1 LTRDPGAPGDRARRT
16 GDQMNEDG
24 GTEKLGLTAR
34 IVDLFLGSNL
44 SMLLLLASLAA
55 GAVALWVTP
64 REEDP
69 QISVPLADIIVQMP
83 GASAAEVENL
93 VTINLEKRLWEMEG
107 VRHIYSVSRPG
118 MALVTVRFRVGYDKI
133 RSLVQIYNKLE
144 SNRDAVPPGVTG
156 WIVKPV
162 GIDDVPILTVTLWSR
177 TQSDAALRRV
187 ADEILHRMQ
196 EVPDTGRSF
205 VVGGRPRQIRVL
217 LHADRLAGYGLAAL
231 DIARALRGADANLRA
246 GSFAHDNR
254 EYVLDSG
261 PFLTSAAEVS
271 NLVVAV
277 RNQHPVYLHDVAR
290 VIDGP
295 AEPVAYTAIG
305 FGPARERLFAEPG
318 QLKLAAVGEPGRLYP
333 AVTIAFAKRH
343 GTNAVAVAEG
353 LLAKV
358 EALKGVAIPSDVG
371 VLVTRN
377 YGETANEKVNELVRE
392 LLIAVA
398 IIVVLLAFSLG
409 VREAFIVAIAVPIT
423 LAITLVGNLLA
434 GYTIN
439 RVTLFA
445 LILSLGL
452 LVDDPIVDVENIHRH
467 FRLGTHPPREA
478 TLIAVD
484 EVRPPTILATF
495 TVIASFIPM
504 LFVTG
509 MMGPYMRPM
518 PFNVPLAMLMSLVV
532 AFTITPWAAYHLLR
546 HEYAPGHGEE
556 RAGEGGAI
564 RRWYAAILRPLLQSR
579 RRARLFL
586 LGMVGALVVSI
597 LLVVVGLVPVKMLP
611 FDNKNELQL
620 VIDMPEG
627 TPLESTDAVIR
638 DFDALL
644 ARVPEVTDFESYTG
658 VPSPFDFNG
667 MVRHYYM
674 RRAPWQADIR
684 INLAPKSARAQ
695 SSHQIALRI
704 RPLVEA
710 LARKHGAKLKIVEV
724 PPGPPVLETIVA
736 EIYGPPE
743 AEYGQLIADGRALRR
758 VFDRTAG
765 LVDTDDFSVAAQP
778 RVQFVLD
785 REKAALHGISTAEVA
800 RTLALMLGGDAVD
813 TVHTSTERDPLVIEL
828 RMPRVAR
835 SNLNALAAVKL
846 RGSDGAMV
854 PLGQLGELRRSIEEQ
869 PIYRK
874 DLRQVAMVMAD
885 TAGVS
890 PVNEVLWLQSHTAKL
905 LPTGYTIDWSGEGE
919 WNITVTVFRDLG
931 IAFGAA
937 LFFIYVL
944 LVAQTGSLAMPL
956 IIMAAIPLTMVG
968 IMPGFFLL
976 DLLTNRPVAGFPDPT
991 FFTATAMIGM
1001 IALAGIVVRN
1011 SIILI
1016 DFIHHGLA
1024 RGLSLEEAILEA
1036 GAIRLRPIALTA
1048 GAAMLGSVVITL
1060 DPIFSGL
1067 AWAFIFGI
1075 FASTAFTLIVV
1086 PLIYYLVYH
1095 RRGAPGQTAGDAGD

>member
-1 LTRDPGAPGDRARRT
+1 MSEPTDNGPPH
-16 GDQMNEDG
+16 
-24 GTEKLGLTAR
+24 LGFTAR

-44 SMLLLLASLAA
+44 SLLLLLASLAA
-55 GAVALWVTP
+55 GAVALLITP

-69 QISVPLADIIVQMP
+69 QISVPMADIIVQMP

-93 VTINLEKRLWEMEG
+93 VTINLEKRLWEIEG
-107 VRHIYSVSRPG
+107 VKHLYSVSRPG
-118 MALVTVRFRVGYDKI
+118 MAMVTVRFRVGYDSIKA
-133 RSLVQIYNKLE
+133 LVQIYNKLE
-144 SNRDAVPPGVTG
+144 SNRDAVPPGVSG

-162 GIDDVPILTVTLWSR
+162 GIDDVPIVTFTLWSK
-177 TQSDAALRRV
+177 TEDDAALRRIG
-187 ADEILHRMQ
+187 DEILHRMQ
-196 EVPDTGRSF
+196 AVADTGRSF
-205 VVGGRPRQIRVL
+205 VVGGRPRQIRVVL
-217 LHADRLAGYGLAAL
+217 DADRLAGHGLAPLEVAQ
-231 DIARALRGADANLRA
+231 ALRGADTNLRA
-246 GSFAHDNR
+246 GSFARGNR
-254 EYVLDSG
+254 QYVVDSG
-261 PFLTSAAEVS
+261 PFLTSAAEVAS
-271 NLVVAV
+271 VVVAV
-277 RNQHPVYLHDVAR
+277 HNQKPIYLRDVAR

-295 AEPVAYTAIG
+295 AEPVSYTTIG
-305 FGPARERLFAEPG
+305 FGPARRRLIGAPG
-318 QLKLAAVGEPGRLYP
+318 QLKLDTVGERGRLYP
-333 AVTIAFAKRH
+333 AVTIAFAKRK
-343 GTNAVAVAEG
+343 GTNAVSVAEG
-353 LLAKV
+353 LIAKV
-358 EALKGVAIPSDVG
+358 EALRGVAIPSDVE

-392 LLIAVA
+392 LLIAVL

-423 LAITLVGNLLA
+423 LAITLLGNLIA

-467 FRLGTHPPREA
+467 FRLGTLPRREA

-495 TVIASFIPM
+495 TVIASFVPM

-518 PFNVPLAMLMSLVV
+518 PFNVPLAMLTSLVV

-546 HEYAPGHGEE
+546 HEDSSASAETFD
-556 RAGEGGAI
+556 EGATI
-564 RRWYAAILRPLLQSR
+564 RRWYARVLRPLLESR
-579 RRARLFL
+579 RRARAFLFV
-586 LGMVGALVVSI
+586 MVGTFLVSI
-597 LLVVVGLVPVKMLP
+597 LLVVFGLVPVKMLP

-620 VIDMPEG
+620 VVDMPEG

-638 DFDALL
+638 DFDGLL
-644 ARVPEVTDFESYTG
+644 SRVPEVTDFESYVG
-658 VPSPFDFNG
+658 VSSPFDFNG

-674 RRAPWQADIR
+674 RSAPWQADIR
-684 INLAPKSARAQ
+684 INLAPKSVRAQ

-710 LARKHGAKLKIVEV
+710 IARKDGAKVKIVEV

-736 EIYGPPE
+736 EIYGPPT
-743 AEYGQLIADGRALRR
+743 AEYSQLIAYGSKLRDL
-758 VFDRTAG
+758 FDRTGG
-765 LVDTDDFSVAAQP
+765 LVDTDDFRVAAQP
-778 RVQFVLD
+778 HVQFVLD
-785 REKAALHGISTAEVA
+785 REKAALHGITTTEAA
-800 RTLALMLGGDAVD
+800 RTLTLMLGGEAVD
-813 TVHTSTERDPLVIEL
+813 TVHTETERDPLVIEVRL
-828 RMPRVAR
+828 PRAVR
-835 SNLNALAAVKL
+835 SNLDGIMAVKL
-846 RGSDGAMV
+846 RGSDGKMV
-854 PLGQLGELRRSIEEQ
+854 PLGELGEVRTTVEEQ

-885 TAGVS
+885 TAGIS
-890 PVNEVLWLQSHTAKL
+890 PVNEVLWLQSRTKSL
-905 LPTGYTIDWSGEGE
+905 LPPGYTIDWTGEGE

-931 IAFGAA
+931 LAFGAA

-944 LVAQTGSLAMPL
+944 LVAQTESLAMPL
-956 IIMAAIPLTMVG
+956 IIMSAIPLTLIG

-976 DLLTNRPVAGFPDPT
+976 ALVSNRPVAGFPDPT

-1016 DFIHHGLA
+1016 DFIHRGCA
-1024 RGLSLEEAILEA
+1024 RGLSLEDAILEA

-1048 GAAMLGSVVITL
+1048 GAAMFGSAVITL

-1086 PLIYYLVYH
+1086 PLIYYLVY
-1095 RRGAPGQTAGDAGD
+1095 RPEER

>member
-1 LTRDPGAPGDRARRT
+1 MNGGAA
-16 GDQMNEDG
+16 
-24 GTEKLGLTAR
+24 EKLGFTAR

-44 SMLLLLASLAA
+44 SMLLLLAALAA
-55 GAVALWVTP
+55 GAFALLITP
-64 REEDP
+64 RDEDP

-93 VTINLEKRLWEMEG
+93 VTISLEKRLWEMEG
-107 VRHIYSVSRPG
+107 VEHIYSVSRPG
-118 MALVTVRFRVGYDKI
+118 MAMVTVRFRVGYDTIK
-133 RSLVQIYNKLE
+133 SLVQIYNKLE

-156 WIVKPV
+156 WIVKPI
-162 GIDDVPILTVTLWSR
+162 GIDDVSILNVTLWSK
-177 TQSDAALRRV
+177 TESDAALRRV

-196 EVPDTGRSF
+196 EVPDTGRSS

-217 LHADRLAGYGLAAL
+217 LDAERLAGHGLAPL
-231 DIARALRGADANLRA
+231 DLARVLRGADANLRA
-246 GSFAHDNR
+246 GAFARGNR
-254 EYVLDSG
+254 EYVVDSG
-261 PFLTSAAEVS
+261 PFLASAAEAA

-277 RNQHPVYLHDVAR
+277 HNEHPVYLHEVAR

-295 AEPVAYTAIG
+295 AEPEAYTTIG
-305 FGPARERLFAEPG
+305 FGPARERLFSQPG
-318 QLKLAAVGEPGRLYP
+318 QLKLDSVGERGRLYP
-333 AVTIAFAKRH
+333 AVTIAFAKRR

-353 LLAKV
+353 LIGKV
-358 EALKGVAIPSDVG
+358 EALKGVAIPAGVQ

-392 LLIAVA
+392 LLIAVG

-409 VREAFIVAIAVPIT
+409 PREAFIVAIAVPIT
-423 LAITLVGNLLA
+423 LAVTLAGNLIA

-518 PFNVPLAMLMSLVV
+518 PFNVPLAMLVSLVV

-546 HEYAPGHGEE
+546 HEYPAAPGTAKSDDA
-556 RAGEGGAI
+556 AGV
-564 RRWYAAILRPLLQSR
+564 RRWYTRILRPLLEDR
-579 RRARLFL
+579 RRAGLFL
-586 LGMVGALVVSI
+586 FGVAAALLGSIVLVVS
-597 LLVVVGLVPVKMLP
+597 GLVPVKMLP

-638 DFDALL
+638 DFGQLL

-658 VPSPFDFNG
+658 VSSPFDFNG
-667 MVRHYYM
+667 MVRHYYA
-674 RRAPWQADIR
+674 RRASWQADIR
-684 INLAPKSARAQ
+684 INLAPKNARAQ

-710 LARKHGAKLKIVEV
+710 LARKHGAKLKIVEA

-743 AEYGQLIADGRALRR
+743 AAYAQLISYGRALRR
-758 VFDRTAG
+758 VFDRTSG

-778 RVQFVLD
+778 RLQFILD
-785 REKAALHGISTAEVA
+785 REKAALHGISTEDVA
-800 RTLALMLGGDAVD
+800 RTLALMLGGNAAG
-813 TVHTSTERDPLVIEL
+813 TIHIETERDPLVIEL
-828 RMPRVAR
+828 RMPRAAR
-835 SNLNALAAVKL
+835 SNLEGLTTIKV
-846 RGSDGAMV
+846 RGSGGAMV
-854 PLGQLGELRRSIEEQ
+854 PLSQLGQVRRSVEEQ

-874 DLRQVAMVMAD
+874 DLREVAMVMAD

-890 PVNEVLWLQSHTAKL
+890 PVNEVLWLEPRTRSLVPA
-905 LPTGYTIDWSGEGE
+905 GYTIDWSGEGE

-931 IAFGAA
+931 LAFGAA

-944 LVAQTGSLAMPL
+944 LVAQTESLAMPL
-956 IIMAAIPLTMVG
+956 IIMAAIPLTMIG
-968 IMPGFFLL
+968 IMPGLFLL
-976 DLLTNRPVAGFPDPT
+976 NLLTNRPVAGFPDPT

-1016 DFIHHGLA
+1016 DFIHHGRA
-1024 RGLSLEEAILEA
+1024 RGLSLEEAVLEA
-1036 GAIRLRPIALTA
+1036 GTIRLRPIALTA
-1048 GAAMLGSVVITL
+1048 GAAMLGSAVITL

-1086 PLIYYLVYH
+1086 PLIYYLVYRDH
-1095 RRGAPGQTAGDAGD
+1095 GAPDAAAPGTEQ

>member
-1 LTRDPGAPGDRARRT
+1 MNTSGGA
-16 GDQMNEDG
+16 
-24 GTEKLGLTAR
+24 EKLGLTAR
-34 IVDLFLGSNL
+34 FVDLFLGSNL

-55 GAVALWVTP
+55 GVVALWVTP

-93 VTINLEKRLWEMEG
+93 VTSNLEKRLWEMEG
-107 VRHIYSVSRPG
+107 VRHLYSVSRPG

-144 SNRDAVPPGVTG
+144 SNRDAVPPGVSG

-162 GIDDVPILTVTLWSR
+162 GIDDVPILTVTLWSA
-177 TQSDAALRRV
+177 THSDAALRRV

-205 VVGGRPRQIRVL
+205 VVGGRPRQVRVL
-217 LHADRLAGYGLAAL
+217 LDPERLAGHGLAPL
-231 DIARALRGADANLRA
+231 EIARALRGADANLRA
-246 GSFAHDNR
+246 GSFAHGNR

-261 PFLTSAAEVS
+261 PFLTSSREVA

-277 RNQHPVYLHDVAR
+277 RNGHPVYLREVAQ
-290 VIDGP
+290 VMDGP
-295 AEPVAYTAIG
+295 AEPAAYTAIG
-305 FGPARERLFAEPG
+305 FGPARERLLTERG
-318 QLKLAAVGEPGRLYP
+318 QLKLTSVGEPRRLYP
-333 AVTIAFAKRH
+333 AVTLAFAKRH

-353 LLAKV
+353 LIARV

-377 YGETANEKVNELVRE
+377 YGETADEKVNELVRE
-392 LLIAVA
+392 LMIAVA
-398 IIVVLLAFSLG
+398 IIVGLLAFSLG
-409 VREAFIVAIAVPIT
+409 VREALIVAIAVPIT

-467 FRLGTHPPREA
+467 FRLGDHPPREA

-532 AFTITPWAAYHLLR
+532 AFTITPWAAYRLLR
-546 HEYAPGHGEE
+546 REYAPGGDGQQ
-556 RAGEGGAI
+556 RADEGATV
-564 RRWYAAILRPLLQSR
+564 RRWYGAILRPLLESR

-586 LGMVGALVVSI
+586 FAMGGAFALSI
-597 LLVVVGLVPVKMLP
+597 LLVVSGLVPVKMLP

-627 TPLESTDAVIR
+627 TPLEATDAAVR

-644 ARVPEVTDFESYTG
+644 ARVPEVTSFESYSG
-658 VPSPFDFNG
+658 EPSPFDFNG
-667 MVRHYYM
+667 MVRHYYL

-684 INLAPKSARAQ
+684 VNLAPKGERAQ

-704 RPLVEA
+704 RPPLEA
-710 LARKHGAKLKIVEV
+710 IAREHGAKLKIVEM

-743 AEYGQLIADGRALRR
+743 AEYAQLIAYGRALRR
-758 VFDRTAG
+758 IFARTGG

-778 RVQFVLD
+778 RVLFVLD
-785 REKAALHGISTAEVA
+785 REKAALHGVSTATVA
-800 RTLALMLGGDAVD
+800 RTLGLMLGGDAVA
-813 TVHTSTERDPLVIEL
+813 TVHTATERNPLAIEL
-828 RMPRVAR
+828 RMPRAAR
-835 SNLNALAAVKL
+835 SSLESLAAIRV
-846 RGSDGAMV
+846 RGADGAMV
-854 PLGQLGELRRSIEEQ
+854 PLGELGGLRRTLEEQ

-874 DLRQVAMVMAD
+874 DLRPVAMVMAD

-890 PVNEVLWLQSHTAKL
+890 PVNEVLWLQRHTASL
-905 LPTGYTIDWSGEGE
+905 LPAGYTIEWSGEGE
-919 WNITVTVFRDLG
+919 WNITLTVFRDLG

-944 LVAQTGSLAMPL
+944 LVAQTESLAMPL

-968 IMPGFFLL
+968 IMPGFFIL
-976 DLLTNRPVAGFPDPT
+976 DLLTNRPVAGYPDPT

-1048 GAAMLGSVVITL
+1048 GAAMLGSAVITL

-1067 AWAFIFGI
+1067 AWSFIFGI

-1086 PLIYYLVYH
+1086 PLLYYLVYH
-1095 RRGAPGQTAGDAGD
+1095 RRGAPGQGAAGADG

>member
-1 LTRDPGAPGDRARRT
+1 VTDGNDSGASH
-16 GDQMNEDG
+16 
-24 GTEKLGLTAR
+24 LGFTAR

-44 SMLLLLASLAA
+44 SLLLLLASLAA
-55 GAVALWVTP
+55 GAVALLVTP

-69 QISVPLADIIVQMP
+69 QISVPMADIIVQMP

-93 VTINLEKRLWEMEG
+93 VTISLEKRLWEMEG
-107 VRHIYSVSRPG
+107 VEHLYSASRPG
-118 MALVTVRFRVGYDKI
+118 MAMVTVRFRVGYDNIKA
-133 RSLVQIYNKLE
+133 LVQIYNKLE

-162 GIDDVPILTVTLWSR
+162 GIDDVPIVTFTLWSK
-177 TQSDAALRRV
+177 TEDDAALRTV
-187 ADEILHRMQ
+187 GDEILHRMQ
-196 EVPDTGRSF
+196 AVPDTGRSF

-217 LHADRLAGYGLAAL
+217 LDADRLAGHGLAPMEVAQ
-231 DIARALRGADANLRA
+231 ALRGADANLRA
-246 GSFAHDNR
+246 GSFARDNR
-254 EYVLDSG
+254 EYVVDSG

-271 NLVVAV
+271 SVVVAL
-277 RNQHPVYLHDVAR
+277 RNQKPIYLRDVAQL
-290 VIDGP
+290 IDGP
-295 AEPVAYTAIG
+295 AEPGSYTAIG
-305 FGPARERLFAEPG
+305 FGPARERLIGEPG
-318 QLKLAAVGEPGRLYP
+318 QLKVDSIGDRGRLYP
-333 AVTIAFAKRH
+333 SVTIAFAKRK
-343 GTNAVAVAEG
+343 GTNAVAVAQG
-353 LLAKV
+353 LIAEV
-358 EALKGVAIPSDVG
+358 EALKGIAIPSDVE

-392 LLIAVA
+392 LLIAVG

-409 VREAFIVAIAVPIT
+409 VREALIVAIAVPIT
-423 LAITLVGNLLA
+423 LAITLLGNLIA

-467 FRLGTHPPREA
+467 FRLGDHPPREA

-518 PFNVPLAMLMSLVV
+518 PFNVPLAMLMSLIV
-532 AFTITPWAAYHLLR
+532 AFTITPWAAYHILR
-546 HEYAPGHGEE
+546 REYSP
-556 RAGEGGAI
+556 RGEGRTHDEGAAI
-564 RRWYAAILRPLLQSR
+564 RRWYTRILRPLLESR
-579 RRARLFL
+579 TRATVFL
-586 LGMVGALVVSI
+586 IAMGGALIGSI
-597 LLVVVGLVPVKMLP
+597 LLVLFGLVPVKMLP

-627 TPLESTDAVIR
+627 TALESTDAVVR
-638 DFDALL
+638 DFNELL
-644 ARVPEVTDFESYTG
+644 SRVPEVAAFESYTG
-658 VPSPFDFNG
+658 VTSPFDFNG

-674 RRAPWQADIR
+674 RSAPWQADIR
-684 INLAPKSARAQ
+684 INLAPKAARAQ
-695 SSHQIALRI
+695 SSHEIALRI
-704 RPLVEA
+704 RPLVDEI
-710 LARKHGAKLKIVEV
+710 ARKYDARIKIVEM

-743 AEYGQLIADGRALRR
+743 AEYGQLIAYGRELRH
-758 VFDRTAG
+758 VFDRTSG
-765 LVDTDDFSVAAQP
+765 LVDTDDFGVARQP
-778 RVQFVLD
+778 RLQFVLD
-785 REKAALHGISTAEVA
+785 REKAALHGINTAEVA
-800 RTLALMLGGDAVD
+800 RTMALMLGGDAVD
-813 TVHTSTERDPLVIEL
+813 TVHTQTERDPLVIEL
-828 RMPRVAR
+828 RMGRAAR
-835 SNLNALAAVKL
+835 SDPLALTAIKV
-846 RGSDGAMV
+846 RGSGGDLV
-854 PLGQLGELRRSIEEQ
+854 PLGELGEMRRAVEEQ

-885 TAGVS
+885 TAGIS
-890 PVNEVLWLQSHTAKL
+890 PVNEVLWLQKHTAKL
-905 LPTGYTIDWSGEGE
+905 LPAGYTIDWSGEGE

-937 LFFIYVL
+937 LLFIYVL
-944 LVAQTGSLAMPL
+944 LVGQTESLAMPL
-956 IIMAAIPLTMVG
+956 IIMAAIPLTLIG

-1016 DFIHHGLA
+1016 DFIHHSLA
-1024 RGLSLEEAILEA
+1024 RGLSLEDAILEA

-1048 GAAMLGSVVITL
+1048 GAAMLGSAVITL

-1086 PLIYYLVYH
+1086 PLIYYLVY
-1095 RRGAPGQTAGDAGD
+1095 RGSSTRSEANR

>member
-1 LTRDPGAPGDRARRT
+1 VKENGT
-16 GDQMNEDG
+16 G
-24 GTEKLGLTAR
+24 KLGLTAR

-44 SMLLLLASLAA
+44 SILLLLASLAA
-55 GAVALWVTP
+55 GAVALLVTP

-69 QISVPLADIIVQMP
+69 QISVPMADIIVQMP

-107 VRHIYSVSRPG
+107 VEHLYSASRPG
-118 MALVTVRFRVGYDKI
+118 MAMVTVRFRVGYDGIKA
-133 RSLVQIYNKLE
+133 LVQIYNKLE

-156 WIVKPV
+156 WMVKPV
-162 GIDDVPILTVTLWSR
+162 GIDDVPILTFTLWSK
-177 TQSDAALRRV
+177 TENDAALRRV
-187 ADEILHRMQ
+187 GDEILHRMQ

-205 VVGGRPRQIRVL
+205 VVGGRPRQVRVL
-217 LHADRLAGYGLAAL
+217 LDADRLAGHNLAPL
-231 DIARALRGADANLRA
+231 DVAQALRGADANLRA
-246 GSFAHDNR
+246 GSFARDNR
-254 EYVLDSG
+254 EFVVDAG

-271 NLVVAV
+271 NLVVGV
-277 RNQHPVYLHDVAR
+277 RNDQPVYLRDVAQ

-295 AEPVAYTAIG
+295 AEPDSYTTIG
-305 FGPARERLFAEPG
+305 FGPAREQLFTEPG
-318 QLKLAAVGEPGRLYP
+318 QLKLDSIGSPGHLYP
-333 AVTIAFAKRH
+333 AVTIAFAKRR

-353 LLAKV
+353 LIAKV
-358 EALKGVAIPSDVG
+358 EALKGVAIPSDVE

-392 LLIAVA
+392 LLIAIGV
-398 IIVVLLAFSLG
+398 IVVLLAFFLG

-423 LAITLVGNLLA
+423 LAITLLGNLLA

-467 FRLGTHPPREA
+467 FRLGIHPPREA

-504 LFVTG
+504 MFVTG

-518 PFNVPLAMLMSLVV
+518 PFNVPLAMLMSLMV
-532 AFTITPWAAYHLLR
+532 AFTITPWAAYHLLSR
-546 HEYAPGHGEE
+546 EHAPSSGGAE
-556 RAGEGGAI
+556 ADEGAAI
-564 RRWYAAILRPLLQSR
+564 RRWYTRILRPLLESR
-579 RRARLFL
+579 MRAWLFL
-586 LGMVGALVVSI
+586 IGMIVALVGSI
-597 LLVVVGLVPVKMLP
+597 LLVVFGLVPVKMLP

-627 TPLESTDAVIR
+627 TPLESTDGVIR
-638 DFDALL
+638 DFNELL
-644 ARVPEVTDFESYTG
+644 ARVPEVTAFESYTG
-658 VPSPFDFNG
+658 VTSPFDFNG

-684 INLAPKSARAQ
+684 INLAPKGARVQ

-704 RPLVEA
+704 RPLVDA
-710 LARKHGAKLKIVEV
+710 VARRHGAKVKIVEV

-743 AEYGQLIADGRALRR
+743 AEYGQLIAYGRELRR
-758 VFDRTAG
+758 VFDHTSG
-765 LVDTDDFSVAAQP
+765 MVDTDDFGVAQQP
-778 RVQFVLD
+778 RLHFVLD
-785 REKAALHGISTAEVA
+785 REKAALHGVNTADVA
-800 RTLALMLGGDAVD
+800 RTIAMMLGGSAVD
-813 TVHTSTERDPLVIEL
+813 TVHTQTERDPLVIEF
-828 RMPRVAR
+828 RMPKAAR
-835 SNLNALAAVKL
+835 SDVSGLTAVKV
-846 RGSDGAMV
+846 RGADGSMV
-854 PLGQLGELRRSIEEQ
+854 PLGELGEVRRAVEEQ
-869 PIYRK
+869 PIFRK
-874 DLRQVAMVMAD
+874 DLRQVEMVTAD
-885 TAGVS
+885 TAGIS
-890 PVNEVLWLQSHTAKL
+890 PVNEVLWLEDRTANL
-905 LPTGYTIDWSGEGE
+905 VPAGYTIDWTGEGE

-944 LVAQTGSLAMPL
+944 LVAQTESLAMPL
-956 IIMAAIPLTMVG
+956 IIMAAIPLTLIG

-1016 DFIHHGLA
+1016 DFIHHSLA
-1024 RGLSLEEAILEA
+1024 RGLSLEDAILEA

-1048 GAAMLGSVVITL
+1048 GAAMLGSAVITL

-1086 PLIYYLVYH
+1086 PLIYYLVY
-1095 RRGAPGQTAGDAGD
+1095 RDTAAPEPGAPHANH

>member
-1 LTRDPGAPGDRARRT
+1 
-16 GDQMNEDG
+16 MNE
-24 GTEKLGLTAR
+24 TAPEKLGLTAR

-55 GAVALWVTP
+55 GAVALLVTP

-93 VTINLEKRLWEMEG
+93 VTISLEKRLWEMEG
-107 VRHIYSVSRPG
+107 VEHLYSVSRPG
-118 MALVTVRFRVGYDKI
+118 MAMVTVRFRVGYDEIK
-133 RSLVQIYNKLE
+133 SLVQIYNKLE

-162 GIDDVPILTVTLWSR
+162 GIDDVPILNVTLWSK
-177 TQSDAALRRV
+177 TDNDAALRRV

-196 EVPDTGRSF
+196 EVPDTGRSS
-205 VVGGRPRQIRVL
+205 VVGGRPRQIHVML
-217 LHADRLAGYGLAAL
+217 DAERLAGHGLAPL
-231 DIARALRGADANLRA
+231 DVAHALRGADANLRA
-246 GSFAHDNR
+246 GSFARDNR
-254 EYVLDSG
+254 EYVVDSG
-261 PFLTSAAEVS
+261 PFLTSAAEVA
-271 NLVVAV
+271 NLLVAV
-277 RNQHPVYLHDVAR
+277 RNNHPVYLRDVAR
-290 VIDGP
+290 VIDGS
-295 AEPVAYTAIG
+295 AEPVSYTTAG
-305 FGPARERLFAEPG
+305 FGPAREYLFKQPG
-318 QLKLAAVGEPGRLYP
+318 QLKLDTVGERGTLYP

-353 LLAKV
+353 LISKV
-358 EALKGVAIPSDVG
+358 EALKGVAIPSSVN
-371 VLVTRN
+371 VLITRN

-392 LLIAVA
+392 LLIAVG

-409 VREAFIVAIAVPIT
+409 PREAFIVAIAVPIT
-423 LAITLVGNLLA
+423 LAITLLGNLVA

-467 FRLGTHPPREA
+467 FRLGTHPRREA

-532 AFTITPWAAYHLLR
+532 AFTITPWAAYHLLH
-546 HEYAPGHGEE
+546 HEDAPASGVEKPDD
-556 RAGEGGAI
+556 AATI
-564 RRWYAAILRPLLQSR
+564 RRWYTRILRPLLESR
-579 RRARLFL
+579 RRAHLFL
-586 LGMVGALVVSI
+586 LSIAGALAVSI
-597 LLVVVGLVPVKMLP
+597 LLVVFGLVPVKMLP

-627 TPLESTDAVIR
+627 TPLESADAVVR
-638 DFDALL
+638 DFDELL

-658 VPSPFDFNG
+658 VTSPFDFNG
-667 MVRHYYM
+667 MVRHYYA
-674 RRAPWQADIR
+674 RNAPWQADIR
-684 INLAPKSARAQ
+684 VNLAPKNARAQ

-710 LARKHGAKLKIVEV
+710 LARKHGAKIKIVEM

-736 EIYGPPE
+736 EIYGPPQ
-743 AEYGQLIADGRALRR
+743 AEYAQIISYGRALRG
-758 VFDRTAG
+758 VLDRTSG

-778 RVQFVLD
+778 RLQFILD
-785 REKAALHGISTAEVA
+785 REKAVLHGISTEDVA
-800 RTLALMLGGDAVD
+800 QTLALMLGGNA
-813 TVHTSTERDPLVIEL
+813 TGTIHTETERDPLVIEL
-828 RMPRVAR
+828 RMPRAAR
-835 SNLNALAAVKL
+835 SSLEDLTAVKM

-854 PLGQLGELRRSIEEQ
+854 QLSQLGEVRRTVEEQ

-874 DLRQVAMVMAD
+874 DLREVTMVMAD
-885 TAGVS
+885 TAGIS
-890 PVNEVLWLQSHTAKL
+890 PVNEILWLQPRTRGLVPA
-905 LPTGYTIDWSGEGE
+905 GYSIDWSGEGE

-931 IAFGAA
+931 LAFGAA
-937 LFFIYVL
+937 LFIIYVL
-944 LVAQTGSLAMPL
+944 LVAQTESLAMPL
-956 IIMAAIPLTMVG
+956 IIMAAIPLTMIG

-976 DLLTNRPVAGFPDPT
+976 NLLTNRPVAGFPDPT

-1024 RGLSLEEAILEA
+1024 RGLSLENAIIEA
-1036 GAIRLRPIALTA
+1036 GTIRLRPIALTA
-1048 GAAMLGSVVITL
+1048 AAAMLGSAVITL

-1067 AWAFIFGI
+1067 AWTFIFGI

-1086 PLIYYLVYH
+1086 PLIYYLVY
-1095 RRGAPGQTAGDAGD
+1095 RNPSTAD

>member
-1 LTRDPGAPGDRARRT
+1 VNGDT
-16 GDQMNEDG
+16 P
-24 GTEKLGLTAR
+24 EKLGLTAR

-44 SMLLLLASLAA
+44 SILLLLAALAA
-55 GAVALWVTP
+55 GVVALAVTP

-69 QISVPLADIIVQMP
+69 QISVPLADIIIQMP

-107 VRHIYSVSRPG
+107 VKHIYSVSRPG
-118 MALVTVRFRVGYDKI
+118 MAMVTVRFRVGYDKI
-133 RSLVQIYNKLE
+133 KSLVQIYNKLE

-162 GIDDVPILTVTLWSR
+162 GIDDVPILTVTLWSK
-177 TQSDAALRRV
+177 TESDAALRRV
-187 ADEILHRMQ
+187 GDEILHRMQ
-196 EVPDTGRSF
+196 EVADTGRSF
-205 VVGGRPRQIRVL
+205 VVGGRPRQIRVQL
-217 LHADRLAGYGLAAL
+217 DANLLAGHGLAPL
-231 DIARALRGADANLRA
+231 DVAGALRGADANLRA
-246 GSFAHDNR
+246 GSFARGNR
-254 EYVLDSG
+254 EYVVDSG
-261 PFLTSAAEVS
+261 PFLTSAAEVAS
-271 NLVVAV
+271 VVVAV
-277 RNQHPVYLHDVAR
+277 RNDHPVCLRDVAK

-295 AEPVAYTAIG
+295 AEPDSYTTIG
-305 FGPARERLFAEPG
+305 FGPARDRLFEEPG
-318 QLKLAAVGEPGRLYP
+318 QLKLAEVGERGRPYP
-333 AVTIAFAKRH
+333 AVTIAFAKRR

-353 LLAKV
+353 LIAKV
-358 EALKGVAIPSDVG
+358 ESLTGVAIPSDVR

-398 IIVVLLAFSLG
+398 IIVVLLAFALG
-409 VREAFIVAIAVPIT
+409 PREAFIVAIAVPIT
-423 LAITLVGNLLA
+423 LAITLVGNLVA

-495 TVIASFIPM
+495 TVIASFTPM

-518 PFNVPLAMLMSLVV
+518 PFNVPLAMLVSLVV

-546 HEYAPGHGEE
+546 RDYPHAPGAEKSDD
-556 RAGEGGAI
+556 AAAI
-564 RRWYAAILRPLLQSR
+564 RRWYARILRPLLEDR
-579 RRARLFL
+579 RRARRFLF
-586 LGMVGALVVSI
+586 GMGGALIVSI
-597 LLVVVGLVPVKMLP
+597 LLIVFGLVPVKMLP

-620 VIDMPEG
+620 IIDMPEG
-627 TPLESTDAVIR
+627 TPLEATDGVAR
-638 DFDALL
+638 DFDQLL
-644 ARVPEVTDFESYTG
+644 ARVPEVTDFESYAG

-667 MVRHYYM
+667 MVRHYYA

-695 SSHQIALRI
+695 SSHEIALRI
-704 RPLVEA
+704 RPLVQA
-710 LARKHGAKLKIVEV
+710 IARRHGAKIKIVEV

-743 AEYGQLIADGRALRR
+743 AEYSQLIAYGRALRR
-758 VFDRTAG
+758 VFAQTSG
-765 LVDTDDFSVAAQP
+765 LVDTDDFAIAAQP

-785 REKAALHGISTAEVA
+785 REKAALHGISTADA
-800 RTLALMLGGDAVD
+800 AQTLALMLGGKAVG
-813 TVHTSTERDPLVIEL
+813 TVHSDNEREPLAIEL
-828 RMPRVAR
+828 RMPRAAR
-835 SNLNALAAVKL
+835 SDLNALLAVKL
-846 RGSDGAMV
+846 RGSGASMV
-854 PLGQLGELRRSIEEQ
+854 PLGQLGEIRRTVEEQ

-874 DLRQVAMVMAD
+874 DLRQVAMVLAD
-885 TAGVS
+885 TAGAS
-890 PVNEVLWLQSHTAKL
+890 PVNEVLWLEHHTRTL
-905 LPTGYTIDWSGEGE
+905 VPPGYTIGWSGEGE

-931 IAFGAA
+931 LAFAAA

-944 LVAQTGSLAMPL
+944 LVAQTESLAMPL
-956 IIMAAIPLTMVG
+956 IIMAAIPLTLIG

-1024 RGLSLEEAILEA
+1024 RGLGLEDAILEA

-1048 GAAMLGSVVITL
+1048 GAAMLGSAVITL

-1086 PLIYYLVYH
+1086 PLIYYLVY
-1095 RRGAPGQTAGDAGD
+1095 RDRAATR

>member
-1 LTRDPGAPGDRARRT
+1 MSASGA
-16 GDQMNEDG
+16 
-24 GTEKLGLTAR
+24 EKLGLTAR
-34 IVDLFLGSNL
+34 VVDLFLGSNL

-55 GAVALWVTP
+55 GVVALWVTP

-162 GIDDVPILTVTLWSR
+162 GIDDVPILTVTLWSAAE
-177 TQSDAALRRV
+177 SDAALRRV

-217 LHADRLAGYGLAAL
+217 LDAERLAGHGLVPL

-246 GSFAHDNR
+246 GGFARNNR
-254 EYVLDSG
+254 EYVLDAG
-261 PFLTSAAEVS
+261 PFLTSAAEVAD
-271 NLVVAV
+271 LVVAV
-277 RNQHPVYLHDVAR
+277 RNRHPVYLHDVAR
-290 VIDGP
+290 IVDGP
-295 AEPVAYTAIG
+295 AEPATYTAIG
-305 FGPARERLFAEPG
+305 FGPARKRLFAEPG
-318 QLKLAAVGEPGRLYP
+318 QLKLASVGDRGRLYP

-343 GTNAVAVAEG
+343 GTHAVAVAEG

-409 VREAFIVAIAVPIT
+409 VREALIVAIAVPIT
-423 LAITLVGNLLA
+423 LAITLLGNLLA

-546 HEYAPGHGEE
+546 REYVPAGSGEE
-556 RAGEGGAI
+556 HAGEGAAI
-564 RRWYAAILRPLLQSR
+564 RRWYAAVLRPLLVSR

-586 LGMVGALVVSI
+586 FGMAGALIVSI

-627 TPLESTDAVIR
+627 TPLESTDAVVR

-658 VPSPFDFNG
+658 APSPFDFNG

-684 INLAPKSARAQ
+684 INLAPKGARAQ

-704 RPLVEA
+704 RPLVQA
-710 LARKHGAKLKIVEV
+710 IMGRHGARIKIVEM

-736 EIYGPPE
+736 EIYGPPA

-778 RVQFVLD
+778 RVRFALD
-785 REKAALHGISTAEVA
+785 REKAALHGIRTAEVA
-800 RTLALMLGGDAVD
+800 RTLALMLGGDAAG
-813 TVHTSTERDPLVIEL
+813 TLHAASERNPLLIEL
-828 RMPRVAR
+828 RMPRAAR
-835 SNLNALAAVKL
+835 SSLEALAAVKL
-846 RGSDGAMV
+846 RGADGAMV
-854 PLGQLGELRRSIEEQ
+854 PLGELGELRTSVEEQ

-890 PVNEVLWLQSHTAKL
+890 PVNEVLWLQSHTASL
-905 LPTGYTIDWSGEGE
+905 LPRGYTIEWSGEGE

-944 LVAQTGSLAMPL
+944 LVAQTESLAMPL

-968 IMPGFFLL
+968 IMPGFFIL
-976 DLLTNRPVAGFPDPT
+976 DLLTNRPVAGYPDPT

-1024 RGLSLEEAILEA
+1024 RGLSLEGAILEA

-1048 GAAMLGSVVITL
+1048 GAAMLGSAVITL

-1067 AWAFIFGI
+1067 AWSFIFGI

-1086 PLIYYLVYH
+1086 PLIYYLVYSG
-1095 RRGAPGQTAGDAGD
+1095 RRTPDDGAA

>member
-1 LTRDPGAPGDRARRT
+1 VNGNGA
-16 GDQMNEDG
+16 
-24 GTEKLGLTAR
+24 EKLGLTAR

-44 SMLLLLASLAA
+44 SILLLLASLAA
-55 GAVALWVTP
+55 GAVALLVTP

-69 QISVPLADIIVQMP
+69 QISVPMADIIVQMP
-83 GASAAEVENL
+83 GAGAAEVENL

-107 VRHIYSVSRPG
+107 VEHLYSVSRPS
-118 MALVTVRFRVGYDKI
+118 MAMVTVRFRVGYDGIK
-133 RSLVQIYNKLE
+133 SLVQIYNKLE

-162 GIDDVPILTVTLWSR
+162 GIDDVPILTFTLWSK
-177 TQSDAALRRV
+177 TENDAALRRV
-187 ADEILHRMQ
+187 GDEILHRMQ
-196 EVPDTGRSF
+196 QVPDTGRSF
-205 VVGGRPRQIRVL
+205 VIGGRPRQVRVL
-217 LHADRLAGYGLAAL
+217 LDADRLAGHGLAPL
-231 DIARALRGADANLRA
+231 DLAQALRGADANLRA
-246 GSFAHDNR
+246 GGFARDNR

-277 RNQHPVYLHDVAR
+277 RNEHPVYLRDVAR
-290 VIDGP
+290 LVDGP
-295 AEPVAYTAIG
+295 AEPDSYTTIG
-305 FGPARERLFAEPG
+305 FGPARGHLLDEPG
-318 QLKLAAVGEPGRLYP
+318 QLTLHSAGNPGHLYP
-333 AVTIAFAKRH
+333 AVTIAFAKRR

-353 LLAKV
+353 LIAKV
-358 EALKGVAIPSDVG
+358 EALKGVAIPSDVE

-392 LLIAVA
+392 LLIAVG

-423 LAITLVGNLLA
+423 LAITLLGNLLA

-467 FRLGTHPPREA
+467 FRLGIHPRREA

-495 TVIASFIPM
+495 TVIASLIPM

-509 MMGPYMRPM
+509 MMGPYMKPM

-546 HEYAPGHGEE
+546 HEHSPASAGGGHSD
-556 RAGEGGAI
+556 EGAAI
-564 RRWYAAILRPLLQSR
+564 RRWYTRILRPLLESR
-579 RRARLFL
+579 WLARVFLF
-586 LGMVGALVVSI
+586 GMVGALIGSI
-597 LLVVVGLVPVKMLP
+597 LLVVFGLVPVKMLP

-620 VIDMPEG
+620 VVDLPEG
-627 TPLESTDAVIR
+627 TPLESTDGVIR
-638 DFDALL
+638 DFGELL

-658 VPSPFDFNG
+658 LTSAFDFNG

-684 INLAPKSARAQ
+684 VNLAPKNARAQ
-695 SSHQIALRI
+695 SSHELALRI
-704 RPLVEA
+704 RPLIDTI
-710 LARKHGAKLKIVEV
+710 ARRHGAKVKIVEV

-736 EIYGPPE
+736 EIYGPPQ
-743 AEYGQLIADGRALRR
+743 AEYAQLIAYGRELRR
-758 VFDRTAG
+758 IFDHTGG
-765 LVDTDDFSVAAQP
+765 LVDTDDFGVARQP
-778 RVQFVLD
+778 RLQFVLD
-785 REKAALHGISTAEVA
+785 REKAALHGINTADVA
-800 RTLALMLGGDAVD
+800 QTLAMILGGSAVD
-813 TVHTSTERDPLVIEL
+813 TIHTETERDPLVIEL
-828 RMPRVAR
+828 RMPKAQR
-835 SNLNALAAVKL
+835 SAVDGLTAVKV
-846 RGSDGAMV
+846 RGSEGSMV
-854 PLGQLGELRRSIEEQ
+854 PLGELGEVRRSVEEQ
-869 PIYRK
+869 PIFRK

-885 TAGVS
+885 TAGIS
-890 PVNEVLWLQSHTAKL
+890 PVNEVLWLEDHTANM
-905 LPTGYTIDWSGEGE
+905 LPAGYTIDWTGEGE

-931 IAFGAA
+931 LAFGAA

-944 LVAQTGSLAMPL
+944 LVAQTESLAMPL
-956 IIMAAIPLTMVG
+956 IIMAAIPLTLIG

-1016 DFIHHGLA
+1016 DFIHHSLA
-1024 RGLSLEEAILEA
+1024 RGLNLEDAVLEA

-1048 GAAMLGSVVITL
+1048 GAAMLGSAVITL

-1086 PLIYYLVYH
+1086 PLIYYLVY
-1095 RRGAPGQTAGDAGD
+1095 RDSAAPHPAASRPDH

>member
-1 LTRDPGAPGDRARRT
+1 VNGDST
-16 GDQMNEDG
+16 H
-24 GTEKLGLTAR
+24 KLGFTAR

-55 GAVALWVTP
+55 GAVALMVTP

-93 VTINLEKRLWEMEG
+93 VTISLEKRLWEMEG
-107 VRHIYSVSRPG
+107 VEHIYSVSRPG
-118 MALVTVRFRVGYDKI
+118 MAMVTVRFRVGYDGIK
-133 RSLVQIYNKLE
+133 SLVQIYNKLE
-144 SNRDAVPPGVTG
+144 SNRDATPPGVTG

-162 GIDDVPILTVTLWSR
+162 GIDDVPILNVTLWSK
-177 TQSDAALRRV
+177 TDNNAALRRV

-196 EVPDTGRSF
+196 EVPDTGRSS
-205 VVGGRPRQIRVL
+205 VVGGRPRRIRVL
-217 LHADRLAGYGLAAL
+217 LDAGGLAGHGVAPL
-231 DIARALRGADANLRA
+231 DVARALRGADANLRA
-246 GSFAHDNR
+246 GSFARDNR
-254 EYVLDSG
+254 EYVVDSG
-261 PFLTSAAEVS
+261 PFLTSAAEAAS
-271 NLVVAV
+271 LVVAV
-277 RNQHPVYLHDVAR
+277 RNGRPVYLHEVAQI
-290 VIDGP
+290 VDGP
-295 AEPVAYTAIG
+295 AEPVSYTTIG
-305 FGPARERLFAEPG
+305 FGPARDKLFEQPG
-318 QLKLAAVGEPGRLYP
+318 QLKLDTVGERGTLYP

-353 LLAKV
+353 LIAKV
-358 EALKGVAIPSDVG
+358 EALKGVAIPSSVN

-377 YGETANEKVNELVRE
+377 YGETANEKVNELVKE
-392 LLIAVA
+392 LLIAVG

-409 VREAFIVAIAVPIT
+409 PREAFIVALAVPIT
-423 LAITLVGNLLA
+423 LAITLLGNLVA

-467 FRLGTHPPREA
+467 FRLGTHPRREA

-518 PFNVPLAMLMSLVV
+518 PFNVPLAMLMSLMV

-546 HEYAPGHGEE
+546 HEGAPA
-556 RAGEGGAI
+556 AGAEKPDDAAAI
-564 RRWYAAILRPLLQSR
+564 QRWYTRILRPLLDSR
-579 RRARLFL
+579 RRAYLFL
-586 LGMVGALVVSI
+586 ASIAGALAVSV
-597 LLVVVGLVPVKMLP
+597 LLVVFGLVPVKMLP

-627 TPLESTDAVIR
+627 TPLESADAVVR
-638 DFDALL
+638 DFDQLL
-644 ARVPEVTDFESYTG
+644 ARVPEVTNFESYTG
-658 VPSPFDFNG
+658 VTSPFDFNG
-667 MVRHYYM
+667 MVRHYYA

-684 INLAPKSARAQ
+684 INLAPKNARAQ

-704 RPLVEA
+704 RPLIEA
-710 LARKHGAKLKIVEV
+710 LARKHGAKIKIVEM

-743 AEYGQLIADGRALRR
+743 AEYAQIISYGRALRG
-758 VFDRTAG
+758 VLDRTAG
-765 LVDTDDFSVAAQP
+765 LVDTNDFSVAAQP
-778 RVQFVLD
+778 RLQFILD
-785 REKAALHGISTAEVA
+785 REKAVLHGISTEDVA
-800 RTLALMLGGDAVD
+800 QTLALMLRGDAVG
-813 TVHTSTERDPLVIEL
+813 TIHTETERDPLLIEL
-828 RMPRVAR
+828 RMPRAAR
-835 SNLNALAAVKL
+835 SSLEDLTAVKVQ
-846 RGSDGAMV
+846 GSDGAMV
-854 PLGQLGELRRSIEEQ
+854 PLSQLGEVRRTVEEQ

-874 DLRQVAMVMAD
+874 DLREVTMVMAD
-885 TAGVS
+885 TAGIS
-890 PVNEVLWLQSHTAKL
+890 PVNEILWLQPRTRNLVPA
-905 LPTGYTIDWSGEGE
+905 GYSIDWSGEGE

-931 IAFGAA
+931 LAFGAA

-944 LVAQTGSLAMPL
+944 LVAQTESLAMPL
-956 IIMAAIPLTMVG
+956 IIMAAIPLTMIG
-968 IMPGFFLL
+968 IMPGFFVLN
-976 DLLTNRPVAGFPDPT
+976 LLTNRPVAGFPDPT

-1024 RGLSLEEAILEA
+1024 RGLSLENAILEA
-1036 GAIRLRPIALTA
+1036 GTIRLRPIALTA
-1048 GAAMLGSVVITL
+1048 GAAMLGSAVITL

-1086 PLIYYLVYH
+1086 PLIYYLVY
-1095 RRGAPGQTAGDAGD
+1095 RDTPGRIAPRASE

>member
-1 LTRDPGAPGDRARRT
+1 MNGDSAH
-16 GDQMNEDG
+16 
-24 GTEKLGLTAR
+24 KLGFTAR
-34 IVDLFLGSNL
+34 IVDRFLGSNL
-44 SMLLLLASLAA
+44 AILLLLASLAA
-55 GAVALWVTP
+55 GAVALLVTP

-107 VRHIYSVSRPG
+107 VEHIYSISRPG
-118 MALVTVRFRVGYDKI
+118 MAMVTVRFRVGYDQI

-162 GIDDVPILTVTLWSR
+162 GIDDVPILDVTLWSE
-177 TQSDAALRRV
+177 TASDAALRRV

-196 EVPDTGRSF
+196 QVPDTGPSS
-205 VVGGRPRQIRVL
+205 VVGGRPRRIRVL
-217 LHADRLAGYGLAAL
+217 LDANRLAGHGLAPL
-231 DIARALRGADANLRA
+231 ELARALRGADANLRA
-246 GSFAHDNR
+246 GSFARDNR
-254 EYVLDSG
+254 EYVVDSG
-261 PFLTSAAEVS
+261 PFLTSAAEVAS
-271 NLVVAV
+271 LVVAA
-277 RNQHPVYLHDVAR
+277 RHGHPVYLRDVAT

-295 AEPVAYTAIG
+295 AEPEAYTTVG
-305 FGPARERLFAEPG
+305 FGPAREYLFKQPG
-318 QLKLAAVGEPGRLYP
+318 QLKLDAVGKRGALYP

-353 LLAKV
+353 LIRKV
-358 EALKGVAIPSDVG
+358 EALKGVAIPSSVN
-371 VLVTRN
+371 VLITRN

-392 LLIAVA
+392 LLIAVG

-409 VREAFIVAIAVPIT
+409 PREAFIVAIAVPIT
-423 LAITLVGNLLA
+423 LAITLLGNLIA

-467 FRLGTHPPREA
+467 FQLGTHPPREA

-518 PFNVPLAMLMSLVV
+518 PFNVPLAMLTSLVV

-546 HEYAPGHGEE
+546 HHDAPASGAEKPDD
-556 RAGEGGAI
+556 AAAI
-564 RRWYAAILRPLLQSR
+564 RRWYTRILRPLLESR
-579 RRARLFL
+579 RRAHLFL
-586 LGMVGALVVSI
+586 LAIVGALAVSI
-597 LLVVVGLVPVKMLP
+597 LLVVFGLVPVKMLP

-620 VIDMPEG
+620 VIDLPEG
-627 TPLESTDAVIR
+627 TPLESADAVIR
-638 DFDALL
+638 DFDGLL

-658 VPSPFDFNG
+658 VTSPFDFNG
-667 MVRHYYM
+667 MVRHYYA
-674 RRAPWQADIR
+674 RHAPWQADVR
-684 INLAPKSARAQ
+684 INLAPKNARAQ

-704 RPLVEA
+704 RPLVET
-710 LARKHGAKLKIVEV
+710 LARKHGAKVKIVEM

-743 AEYGQLIADGRALRR
+743 AEYGQLISYGRALRR
-758 VFDRTAG
+758 ILDRTAG

-778 RVQFVLD
+778 RLQFILD
-785 REKAALHGISTAEVA
+785 REKAALHGVSTEEVA
-800 RTLALMLGGDAVD
+800 RTLALMLGGNATG
-813 TVHTSTERDPLVIEL
+813 TVHTATERDPLVIEL
-828 RMPRVAR
+828 RMPRTAR
-835 SNLNALAAVKL
+835 SDPEGLTAVKI
-846 RGSDGAMV
+846 RGSGGALV
-854 PLGQLGELRRSIEEQ
+854 PLSQLGTVRRMMEEQ

-874 DLRQVAMVMAD
+874 DLREVAMVMAD
-885 TAGVS
+885 TAGIS
-890 PVNEVLWLQSHTAKL
+890 PVNEILWLEPRTRSL
-905 LPTGYTIDWSGEGE
+905 VPDGYGIDWSGEGE

-931 IAFGAA
+931 LAFGAA

-944 LVAQTGSLAMPL
+944 LVAQTESLAMPL
-956 IIMAAIPLTMVG
+956 IIMAAIPLTMIG

-976 DLLTNRPVAGFPDPT
+976 DLLTNRLVAGFADPT

-1024 RGLSLEEAILEA
+1024 RGLSLENAILEA
-1036 GAIRLRPIALTA
+1036 GTIRLRPIALTA
-1048 GAAMLGSVVITL
+1048 GAAMLGSAVITL

-1086 PLIYYLVYH
+1086 PLIYYLVY
-1095 RRGAPGQTAGDAGD
+1095 RGTPDRTPPRGANTND

>member
-1 LTRDPGAPGDRARRT
+1 MNGDS
-16 GDQMNEDG
+16 NH
-24 GTEKLGLTAR
+24 KLGFTAR

-44 SMLLLLASLAA
+44 SMLLLVASLAA
-55 GAVALWVTP
+55 GAVALMVTP

-69 QISVPLADIIVQMP
+69 QISVPLADIIVTMP

-93 VTINLEKRLWEMEG
+93 VTVNLEKRLWEMEG

-118 MALVTVRFRVGYDKI
+118 MAMVTVRFRVGYDKI

-162 GIDDVPILTVTLWSR
+162 AIDDVPILTVTLWSESE
-177 TQSDAALRRV
+177 SDAALRRV
-187 ADEILHRMQ
+187 ADEILRRMQ
-196 EVPDTGRSF
+196 QAPDTGHSF
-205 VVGGRPRQIRVL
+205 VVGGRPRQVRVL
-217 LHADRLAGYGLAAL
+217 LDANRLAGHRLAPLEVAQ
-231 DIARALRGADANLRA
+231 ALRGADANLRA
-246 GSFAHDNR
+246 GTFASGNR
-254 EYVLDSG
+254 EVLLDSG
-261 PFLTSAAEVS
+261 PFLKNADEVAS
-271 NLVVAV
+271 LVVAV
-277 RNQHPVYLHDVAR
+277 RDGHPVYLRDVAR

-295 AEPVAYTAIG
+295 AEPTAYASVA
-305 FGPARERLFAEPG
+305 FGPARDLIPREPG
-318 QLKLAAVGEPGRLYP
+318 QMRHAAIGAPGRFYP
-333 AVTIAFAKRH
+333 AVTIAFAKRR
-343 GTNAVAVAEG
+343 GSNAVAVDEELIGRVHALEG
-353 LLAKV
+353 I
-358 EALKGVAIPSDVG
+358 AIPTDVHA
-371 VLVTRN
+371 LVTRN

-409 VREAFIVAIAVPIT
+409 LREAFVVAIAVPVT
-423 LAITLVGNLLA
+423 LAITLLGNLLA

-467 FRLGTHPPREA
+467 FRLGDRPPREA
-478 TLIAVD
+478 TLVAVD

-518 PFNVPLAMLMSLVV
+518 PFNVPLAMLMSLIV

-546 HEYAPGHGEE
+546 REHAKRP
-556 RAGEGGAI
+556 AAAEGDETAAI
-564 RRWYAAILRPLLQSR
+564 RRWYARILKPLLDHP

-586 LGMVGALVVSI
+586 AGMVGALIVSVM
-597 LLVVVGLVPVKMLP
+597 LVVLGLVPVKMLP

-620 VIDMPEG
+620 MIDLPEG
-627 TPLESTDAVIR
+627 TPLEATDATVR
-638 DFDALL
+638 DFGQLL
-644 ARVPEVTDFESYTG
+644 GRIPEITSFETYTG
-658 VPSPFDFNG
+658 VASPFDFNG
-667 MVRHYYM
+667 MVRHYYT
-674 RRAPWQADIR
+674 RREPWQADIR
-684 INLAPKSARAQ
+684 INLAPKADRAQ

-710 LARKHGAKLKIVEV
+710 IARRDGARLKIVEM

-743 AEYGQLIADGRALRR
+743 AEYGQLIAYGKQLRR
-758 VFDRTAG
+758 VFDHTG
-765 LVDTDDFSVAAQP
+765 GVVDTDDFSIAPEP
-778 RVQFVLD
+778 RLQYVID
-785 REKAALHGISTAEVA
+785 REKAALHGVSTAEVA
-800 RTLALMLGGDAVD
+800 RTLALTVGGDAAA
-813 TVHTSTERDPLVIEL
+813 TVHTDSERDPLLIEL
-828 RMPRVAR
+828 RMPRAAR
-835 SNLNALAAVKL
+835 SNLASLTAIRVRGAGGALIPI
-846 RGSDGAMV
+846 GEIGAFRQSV
-854 PLGQLGELRRSIEEQ
+854 AEQ

-874 DLRQVAMVMAD
+874 DLREVAMVLGD
-885 TAGVS
+885 TAGAS
-890 PVNEVLWLQSHTAKL
+890 PVNEILWLEDHTAHL
-905 LPTGYTIDWSGEGE
+905 APAGYQIVWTGEGE

-944 LVAQTGSLAMPL
+944 LVAQTESLAMPL
-956 IIMAAIPLTMVG
+956 IIMAAIPLTMIG
-968 IMPGFFLL
+968 IMPGFFILNL
-976 DLLTNRPVAGFPDPT
+976 VANRSIAGYADPV

-1016 DFIHHGLA
+1016 DFIHRELA
-1024 RGLSLEEAILEA
+1024 AGQPLEEAILAA
-1036 GAIRLRPIALTA
+1036 GAVRLRPIALTA
-1048 GAAMLGSVVITL
+1048 GAAMLGSAVITL

-1067 AWAFIFGI
+1067 AWSFIFGI

-1086 PLIYYLVYH
+1086 PLIYYLVY
-1095 RRGAPGQTAGDAGD
+1095 RDKSLPPATRG

>member
-1 LTRDPGAPGDRARRT
+1 
-16 GDQMNEDG
+16 M
-24 GTEKLGLTAR
+24 TEEKENKLGLTAR

-44 SMLLLLASLAA
+44 SMLLILASLAA
-55 GAVALWVTP
+55 GIVALIVTP

-69 QISVPLADIIVQMP
+69 QISVPMADIIVQMP

-93 VTINLEKRLWEMEG
+93 VTVNLEKRLWEMEG
-107 VRHIYSVSRPG
+107 VKHIYSISQPG
-118 MALVTVRFRVGYDKI
+118 IAMVTVRFVVGYDQTK
-133 RSLVQIYNKLE
+133 SLVQIYNKLE
-144 SNRDAVPPGVTG
+144 SNRDAVPPGVIG
-156 WIVKPV
+156 WIVKP
-162 GIDDVPILTVTLWSR
+162 ITINDVPIVTFAVWSK

-196 EVPDTGRSF
+196 QVPDTGRSF
-205 VVGGRPRQIRVL
+205 VVGGRRRQVRVEL
-217 LHADRLAGYGLAAL
+217 DPQRLAGYGLSPLEVAKAL
-231 DIARALRGADANLRA
+231 KGADANLRV
-246 GSFAHDNR
+246 GEFARDNR

-261 PFLTSAAEVS
+261 PFLRSAAEVA

-277 RNQHPVYLHDVAR
+277 REQHPIYLRDVAD

-295 AEPVAYTAIG
+295 AEATSYTTVG
-305 FGPARERLFAEPG
+305 FGPARDELFGEPG
-318 QLKLAAVGEPGRLYP
+318 QLKVDATGEPGHLYP
-333 AVTIAFAKRH
+333 AVAVAFAKRR

-353 LLAKV
+353 LIKEV
-358 EALKGVAIPSDVG
+358 EALKGVAIPSDIS

-409 VREAFIVAIAVPIT
+409 IREAFIVAIAVPIT
-423 LAITLVGNLLA
+423 LAITLVGNLVA

-467 FRLGTHPPREA
+467 LRMGKEDPRQA
-478 TLIAVD
+478 TLTAVD

-495 TVIASFIPM
+495 TVIVSFIPM

-518 PFNVPLAMLMSLVV
+518 PFNVPVAMLMSLVV
-532 AFTITPWAAYHLLR
+532 AFTITPWAAYHLLPR
-546 HEYAPGHGEE
+546 EHVRNGSDDSEEAP
-556 RAGEGGAI
+556 AI
-564 RRWYAAILRPLLQSR
+564 RRWYSKVLAPLLESR
-579 RRARLFL
+579 RKARMFL
-586 LGMVGALVVSI
+586 IAMVAALIVSI
-597 LLVVVGLVPVKMLP
+597 LLVVFGLVPVKMLP

-627 TPLESTDAVIR
+627 AALETTDAVVR
-638 DFDALL
+638 SFNDFL

-658 VPSPFDFNG
+658 TASPFDFNG

-674 RRAPWQADIR
+674 RRHPWQADIR
-684 INLAPKSARAQ
+684 VNLAHKERRVQ

-704 RPLVEA
+704 RPELEKIA
-710 LARKHGAKLKIVEV
+710 TRYGAKLKIVEV
-724 PPGPPVLETIVA
+724 PPGPPVLETMVA
-736 EIYGPPE
+736 EIYGPPQ
-743 AEYGQLIADGRALRR
+743 AEYGQLIAFGRQLRGILN
-758 VFDRTAG
+758 RTSG
-765 LVDTDDFSVAAQP
+765 ITDTDDFSVAPQP
-778 RVQFVLD
+778 RLQFILD
-785 REKAALHGISTAEVA
+785 RDKAALHGVSTAEVA
-800 RTLALMLGGDAVD
+800 QTLALMMGGNAPA
-813 TVHTSTERDPLVIEL
+813 TVHIASERDPLVIEL
-828 RMPRVAR
+828 RMPRAAR
-835 SNLNALAAVKL
+835 SDLTAITSIKV
-846 RGSDGAMV
+846 RGSGASMV
-854 PLGQLGELRRSIEEQ
+854 PLGELGQIRESIEEQ

-874 DLRQVAMVMAD
+874 DLQPVAMVMGD

-890 PVNEVLWLQSHTAKL
+890 PANEILWLEGHTKHL
-905 LPTGYTIDWSGEGE
+905 LPAGYTINWSGEGE

-931 IAFGAA
+931 LAFAAA
-937 LFFIYVL
+937 LFLIYVL
-944 LVAQTGSLAMPL
+944 LVAQTESLAMPL
-956 IIMAAIPLTMVG
+956 IIMAAIPLTLIG
-968 IMPGFFLL
+968 IMPGFFILNL
-976 DLLTNRPVAGFPDPT
+976 ITNRPIAGFPDPT

-1024 RGLSLEEAILEA
+1024 RGRGLEDAVIEA
-1036 GAIRLRPIALTA
+1036 GAIRLRPIVLTA
-1048 GAAMLGSVVITL
+1048 GAAMLGSAVITL

-1075 FASTAFTLIVV
+1075 FASTAFTLVVV
-1086 PLIYYLVYH
+1086 PLIYYLVY
-1095 RRGAPGQTAGDAGD
+1095 RDTDSTTARKPIN

>member
-1 LTRDPGAPGDRARRT
+1 MSGNGS
-16 GDQMNEDG
+16 
-24 GTEKLGLTAR
+24 EKLGLTAR
-34 IVDLFLGSNL
+34 IVSLFLGSNL
-44 SMLLLLASLAA
+44 SILLLLASLAA
-55 GAVALWVTP
+55 GAVALMATP

-107 VRHIYSVSRPG
+107 VRHIYSISQPG
-118 MALVTVRFRVGYDKI
+118 MAMVTVRFRVGYDQTK
-133 RSLVQIYNKLE
+133 SLVEIYNKLE
-144 SNRDAVPPGVTG
+144 SNRDSTPPGVTG

-162 GIDDVPILTVTLWSR
+162 GIDDVPILTFTLWSK
-177 TQSDAALRRV
+177 TETDAALRRV

-196 EVPDTGRSF
+196 EVPDSGRSF

-217 LHADRLAGYGLAAL
+217 LDPDRLAGHGLAAL
-231 DIARALRGADANLRA
+231 KVAHALRGADANLRA
-246 GSFAHDNR
+246 GTFTADNR
-254 EYVLDSG
+254 EYVVDSG

-271 NLVVAV
+271 SLVVGI
-277 RNQHPVYLHDVAR
+277 RHQQPIYLRDVAR
-290 VIDGP
+290 IVDGP
-295 AEPVAYTAIG
+295 AEPVSYTTIG
-305 FGPARERLFAEPG
+305 FGPARAHLFKEPG
-318 QLKLAAVGEPGRLYP
+318 QLKLDALGDRGRLYP
-333 AVTIAFAKRH
+333 AVTVAFAKRH

-353 LLAKV
+353 LIGKV
-358 EALKGVAIPSDVG
+358 ESLKSVVIPSDVE

-377 YGETANEKVNELVRE
+377 YGETANEKVNELIRE
-392 LLIAVA
+392 LLIAIG
-398 IIVVLLAFSLG
+398 IIVILLAFFLG
-409 VREAFIVAIAVPIT
+409 PREAFIVAIAVPIT
-423 LAITLVGNLLA
+423 LAITLVGNLIA

-467 FRLGTHPPREA
+467 FRLATHSAREA
-478 TLIAVD
+478 ILIAVD

-518 PFNVPLAMLMSLVV
+518 PFNVPLAMLVSLMV

-546 HEYAPGHGEE
+546 SDHSPDGERTDGGHTDDDS
-556 RAGEGGAI
+556 GATI
-564 RRWYAAILRPLLQSR
+564 RRWYTRILGPLLASR
-579 RRARLFL
+579 KRAHIFL
-586 LGMVGALVVSI
+586 LAMGGAFVGSI
-597 LLVVVGLVPVKMLP
+597 LLVVLGLVPLKMLP

-620 VIDMPEG
+620 LIDLPQG
-627 TPLESTDAVIR
+627 SALESTDAVIR

-644 ARVPEVTDFESYTG
+644 ARVPEVTNFESYTG
-658 VPSPFDFNG
+658 IPSAFDFNG

-674 RRAPWQADIR
+674 RRTPWQADIR
-684 INLAPKSARAQ
+684 INLVPKGARAQ
-695 SSHQIALRI
+695 SSHEIALRI
-704 RPLVEA
+704 RPLVDA
-710 LARKHGAKLKIVEV
+710 LARKHHAKIKIVEM
-724 PPGPPVLETIVA
+724 PPGPPVLETVVA
-736 EIYGPPE
+736 EIYGPPG
-743 AEYGQLIADGRALRR
+743 AGYGQLIGYGRKLRS
-758 VFDRTAG
+758 VFDRTSG
-765 LVDTDDFSVAAQP
+765 MVDTDDFSVAAQP
-778 RVQFVLD
+778 RLHFMLD
-785 REKAALHGISTAEVA
+785 RQKAALHGITTAQA
-800 RTLALMLGGDAVD
+800 AQTLALMIGGNATD
-813 TVHTSTERDPLVIEL
+813 TVHSQTERDPLMIEL
-828 RMPRVAR
+828 RMPRATR
-835 SNLNALAAVKL
+835 SNIENLTRLKL
-846 RGSDGAMV
+846 QGSDGVMV
-854 PLGQLGELRRSIEEQ
+854 PLSELGSLRRGVAEQ

-885 TAGVS
+885 TAGIS
-890 PVNEVLWLQSHTAKL
+890 PVNEVLWLQKHTGNL
-905 LPTGYTIDWSGEGE
+905 LPPGYTIEWGGEGE

-956 IIMAAIPLTMVG
+956 IIMAAIPLTMIG

-976 DLLTNRPVAGFPDPT
+976 DLLTNRPIAGFADPT

-1016 DFIHHGLA
+1016 DFIHHGVA
-1024 RGLSLEEAILEA
+1024 HGLSLEQAILEA

-1048 GAAMLGSVVITL
+1048 GAAMLGSAVITL

-1067 AWAFIFGI
+1067 AWSFIFGI

-1086 PLIYYLVYH
+1086 PLIYYLVY
-1095 RRGAPGQTAGDAGD
+1095 RDRETSADAAPHP